1 MPDSPVE
8 FRRAL
13 LAACKFIGGSVDFI
27 QYHDVLPITYAY
39 DLIKDAE
46 HLANKLNAA
55 QKNG

>member
-13 LAACKFIGGSVDFI
+13 LAACKFIGGGVDFNY
-27 QYHDVLPITYAY
+27 YHDSLPITYAIE
-39 DLIKDAE
+39 LIGDSE
-46 HLANKLNAA
+46 YLANKLNAA